1 MLPESCYFC
10 PDFIFVICRRTGLTE
25 AFCCSFSKLCPI
37 FCDAMVCS
45 GPGSSLFHYL
55 PEFAQTYVHWVSDAI
70 KPAHPLTHPFPPAF
84 SLYQQQGHFQCVSS
98 SHQVLKVLELQNQSF
113 QWILILTSQ
122 FSSRR
127 QKKYDNK
134 LIIFRYSTLVN
145 AYYEENQNLCR
156 TA

>member
-1 MLPESCYFC
+1 MLSGVVYFC

-25 AFCCSFSKLCPI
+25 AFCCSVTKLCPT

-45 GPGSSLFHYL
+45 RPGSSVLHYL
-55 PEFAQTYVHWVSDAI
+55 PEFAQTYVHWVNDAI
-70 KPAHPLTHPFPPAF
+70 KPAHPLSPPSPPAF
-84 SLYQQQGHFQCVSS
+84 SLYQRQGHFQCVSS
-98 SHQVLKVLELQNQSF
+98 SHQVLKVLELQHQSF

-127 QKKYDNK
+127 QKIYDNK

-145 AYYEENQNLCR
+145 PSTKRIRICVE